1 MGTIVKIL
9 GQEEVKKE
17 KKKIEFVKC
26 LMDTC
31 DSFNNG
37 DNDGTLYYPKDFEN
51 IELVCKKKKGNYV
64 LDIMMCFNKDRNNGS
79 LYLGYFN
86 DGEV

>member
-1 MGTIVKIL
+1 MTKVTIL

-17 KKKIEFVKC
+17 KKKIEFVRC

-37 DNDGTLYYPKDFEN
+37 GNDGILGKPKDFEN
-51 IELVCKKKKGNYV
+51 IELICRAKEDNHS
-64 LDIMMCFNKDRNNGS
+64 LDIMFCFDEKRENGVI
-79 LYLGYFN
+79 YFGHFN